1 LSSTNDT
8 VDAVFRAHY
17 GRVIAVLVGFC
28 GDIDTAQEAVQ
39 DAFTVAVEKWATA
52 GVPPSPDG
60 WIITTAKHRAID
72 RFRRESRRDH
82 NHSQAGLLFGDT
94 DPLEEPL
101 RDDRLQLMFTCCHPA
116 LAPATQIALTLRL
129 LGGLSTA
136 EIANAFLVPE
146 TTMARRI
153 VRAKGKIRDAGI
165 PYRIPDDTEL
175 SERLAAVLGAIY
187 LIFNEGYAASAGD
200 SLIRAELCT
209 EAIRLAR
216 TLVAL
221 MPDEPEARGLL
232 ALMLFLDAR
241 RPTRTGP
248 AGQIVVLA
256 NQDRTQWN
264 TAAIEE
270 ARTLLHS
277 ALRRARPGSYQ
288 LQAAINAVHADAATI
303 DTTDWPQ
310 IVTLYDHLLA
320 INATPVVALNRAVA
334 IAEADG
340 PLAALNITDDLDL
353 DTYYLYHAIRAD
365 ILRRLGRTRE
375 AALAYNCAIELTTLP
390 AEQHFLRSRRDEMQ
404 LDKN

>member
-1 LSSTNDT
+1 
-8 VDAVFRAHY
+8 
-17 GRVIAVLVGFC
+17 
-28 GDIDTAQEAVQ
+28 
-39 DAFTVAVEKWATA
+39 
-52 GVPPSPDG
+52 VPPSPDG

-72 RFRRESRRDH
+72 RFRRESRREH

-94 DPLEEPL
+94 DPLEAPL

-146 TTMARRI
+146 TAMARRI

-165 PYRIPDDTEL
+165 PYRIPADTEL
-175 SERLAAVLGAIY
+175 PERLAAVLAAIY

-216 TLVAL
+216 TLAVL
-221 MPDEPEARGLL
+221 MPDEPEAHGLL

-270 ARTLLHS
+270 AQTLLRT

-288 LQAAINAVHADAATI
+288 VQAAINAVHADAATI

-334 IAEADG
+334 IAEVDG
-340 PLAALNITDDLDL
+340 PLVALNITDDLDI

-365 ILRRLGRTRE
+365 LLRRLGRTRE
-375 AALAYNCAIELTTLP
+375 AALAYDSAIELTTLP

-404 LDKN
+404 LHKD